1 MTRQEPTSSVS
12 GIDLAADQNPT
23 GLWTFG
29 QIPVL
34 PGSDPTTDNQAVRR
48 AYALALLGADFAQR
62 WTGRQLRILTV
73 ADLALL
79 TDGSSGTGSAVATM
93 ATTTVASGTTAGGVG
108 KFFGQVGLE
117 VNNSGFVATVDWATA
132 MEIVWIGSDDRSGAA
147 TPQRYARFKIALAA
161 TTGTLGSNG
170 VGIEFPRN
178 GATFNFHTHDGV
190 ALETTAITKPLTNVI
205 QRMRFVHTPA
215 TSVELY
221 VNDVLVATHTTR
233 VPTGAGSGNIVLE
246 AELPSGSTNST
257 FDTQAVIIAK
267 DW

>member
-34 PGSDPTTDNQAVRR
+34 PGSDPATDNQAVRR
-48 AYALALLGADFAQR
+48 AYALALLGADFALR
-62 WTGRQLRILTV
+62 WTTRQLRILTV
-73 ADLALL
+73 GDLALL
-79 TDGSSGTGSAVATM
+79 TDGSSGTGSAVATLG
-93 ATTTVASGTTAGGVG
+93 TTTVASGTTAGGVG
-108 KFFGQVGLE
+108 KFSGQIGLE
-117 VNNSGFVATVDWATA
+117 VNNSGFVSTVDWAKP
-132 MEIVWIGSDDRSGAA
+132 MQIVWVGSDDQSGGA
-147 TPQRYARFKIALAA
+147 TPQRYGRFKVALAI

-178 GATFNFHTHDGV
+178 SATFNFHTHDGT
-190 ALETTAITKPLTNVI
+190 ALETTAITKPVTNVI
-205 QRMRFVHTPA
+205 SRMRIVHTPA

-221 VNDVLVATHTTR
+221 LNDVLVATHTTR
-233 VPTGAGSGNIVLE
+233 VPTGSGAGNIILE
-246 AELPSGSTNST
+246 AELPSGTANIT
-257 FDTQAVIIAK
+257 LDTQAVIIAK